1 MSSFFAAFILVLVGC
16 TISVGGATSYSGISI
31 LGRVS
36 FSFSLSLY
44 EFFYTLEILTK
55 RKYFILSEQL
65 QDSWNKFLQKAYENT
80 DKLGQ
85 SYTKMLY
92 LLSFKFMKGFNENNL
107 SEIIES
113 LAETLP
119 YLKKLA
125 PRITCAP
132 ISDAYFKVVRQ
143 VEILLN
149 EKPCG
154 QKGFDEFNVYVQKT
168 TAIVYPVIA

>member
-16 TISVGGATSYSGISI
+16 TISVGGATSYSGIS
-31 LGRVS
+31 LDV
-36 FSFSLSLY
+36 FLLHFHY

-65 QDSWNKFLQKAYENT
+65 KDSWNKFLQKAYENT

-154 QKGFDEFNVYVQKT
+154 QRGFDEFNVYVQKT
-168 TAIVYPVIA
+168 TAIVYSVIA